1 MVVPFF
7 PWFLDETENGDN
19 GVCLSDGARLH
30 AEHERSNGT
39 DNAIYVLIDG
49 LVAKCTPG
57 GLL

>member
-1 MVVPFF
+1 MAVSFF
-7 PWFLDETENGDN
+7 PWLLDETENGDN

-30 AEHERSNGT
+30 AEHERSSDD

-49 LVAKCTPG
+49 LVAKCTPA